1 MTSEEKKAE
10 DAHIEM
16 LRNKRYNKMV
26 REDKVILT
34 AILDKPLGPDTS
46 FEIVTMFMRDLAD
59 FGIDEEFDLMNMDW
73 KRFNEVL
80 IKNSFIKVEAV

>member
-16 LRNKRYNKMV
+16 LRNKRYTKM
-26 REDKVILT
+26 RQEDADILT
-34 AILDKPLGPDTS
+34 FIFDKPFGPDS
-46 FEIVTMFMRDLAD
+46 D
-59 FGIDEEFDLMNMDW
+59 FATVIRFVKRLKDYGIDEEFDLMNMDW